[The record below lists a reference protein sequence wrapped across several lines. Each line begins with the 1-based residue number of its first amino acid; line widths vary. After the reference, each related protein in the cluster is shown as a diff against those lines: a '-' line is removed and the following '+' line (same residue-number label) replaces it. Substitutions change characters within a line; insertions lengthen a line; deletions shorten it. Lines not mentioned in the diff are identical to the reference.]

1 MSDPKCARHLSLT
14 RTLPANPDRLF
25 DAWATAGQL
34 GRWICPDPSAVVDVD
49 IVLSLGGRYSIRMNG
64 DGGPFTAHGTYREIE
79 RPKRLVYTWAWAGDS
94 HPMKEET
101 VVTVEFVPAGD
112 GTEVRLT
119 HEGFPTRADRDG
131 HEEGWKICLG
141 RLAELV
147 AAR

>member
-94 HPMKEET
+94 RGTRRSTLTSTMSCQHYNMET
-101 VVTVEFVPAGD
+101 VVYISP
-112 GTEVRLT
+112 
-119 HEGFPTRADRDG
+119 PTSPLKRTP
-131 HEEGWKICLG
+131 L
-141 RLAELV
+141 
-147 AAR
+147 